1 MLLVFSKRGPL
12 IEKGS
17 QMLKQNFW
25 KFFGKIGYLL
35 LNEII
40 MGQRITITEEQKEH
54 LLGMHGLNE
63 QPSTGFERSLERSLE
78 KDIPKGEKIGF
89 LSDGEFKDLIE
100 KLSKCVDEDGLNKMK
115 RLRPEQKKEFVE
127 RMEMALGIH
136 IDRPDRSKG

>member
-1 MLLVFSKRGPL
+1 
-12 IEKGS
+12 
-17 QMLKQNFW
+17 
-25 KFFGKIGYLL
+25 
-35 LNEII
+35 

-63 QPSTGFERSLERSLE
+63 QPNPGFERSLE